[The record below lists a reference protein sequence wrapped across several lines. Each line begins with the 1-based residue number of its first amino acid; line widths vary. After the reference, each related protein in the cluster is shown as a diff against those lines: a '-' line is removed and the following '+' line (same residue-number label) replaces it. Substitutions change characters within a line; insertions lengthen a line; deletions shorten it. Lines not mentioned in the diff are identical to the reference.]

1 MTAPYPNAMRRE
13 RGYATT
19 VIERTPSGRL
29 LFLTSKQSDERWR
42 SDMQQSQRR
51 AAMKRARSFGIN
63 RVDKQSAAANQARSR
78 YTPLQFMPS

>member
-1 MTAPYPNAMRRE
+1 
-13 RGYATT
+13 
-19 VIERTPSGRL
+19 
-29 LFLTSKQSDERWR
+29 
-42 SDMQQSQRR
+42 MQQSQRR